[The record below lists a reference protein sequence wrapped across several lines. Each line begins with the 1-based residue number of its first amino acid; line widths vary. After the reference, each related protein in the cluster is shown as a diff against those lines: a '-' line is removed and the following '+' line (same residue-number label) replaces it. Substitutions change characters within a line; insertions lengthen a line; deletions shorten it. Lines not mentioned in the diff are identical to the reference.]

1 MLAVFEYFD
10 KIRPYLKDMIEA
22 IGEWKKAKGEWKIQ
36 LSMRIIFVS
45 FIDVNETREMYTKS
59 DNITIMNGTD
69 TSDVINEL
77 NDSFTKR
84 FQKGLETK
92 IKGSSYIFEC
102 IDLLEYLSSS

>member
-1 MLAVFEYFD
+1 
-10 KIRPYLKDMIEA
+10 
-22 IGEWKKAKGEWKIQ
+22 
-36 LSMRIIFVS
+36 MRIIFVS